1 MSEAPEWKAYLERNF
16 SSDKLLTGDA
26 LKKYLDADY
35 AAAKAVLSD
44 LGLTKR

>member
-1 MSEAPEWKAYLERNF
+1 MQQRFPNPAVLLSLTRYLEQ
-16 SSDKLLTGDA
+16 
-26 LKKYLDADY
+26 DY